1 MGQGILSHFC
11 SRPPGKSAATGCS
24 WFSRQLQASGAKA
37 GPRTGKGVPSFPP
50 LSNPSCCYKRA
61 SPPQE
66 WLLPAGKSKAQ
77 GRELFV
83 PSANATSAL
92 SSSWG
97 RRSLPGCVSGAEP
110 ALSSHNHGPGSPD
123 NPSLL
128 WGQPK
133 ITEALFGTSISDQG
147 QTLLRHED

>member
-1 MGQGILSHFC
+1 MGIGTGNSVSLLLQT
-11 SRPPGKSAATGCS
+11 PGKSAAISCS
-24 WFSRQLQASGAKA
+24 WCSQQLQARV
-37 GPRTGKGVPSFPP
+37 PRLAPGLGRYPALPPCPTLPAVPKGLLHPRQWV
-50 LSNPSCCYKRA
+50 
-61 SPPQE
+61 
-66 WLLPAGKSKAQ
+66 LPAGKSKAQ

-83 PSANATSAL
+83 PSAIATSAL

-97 RRSLPGCVSGAEP
+97 RMSLPGCVSGAEP
-110 ALSSHNHGPGSPD
+110 ALSSHNRGPGSPD

-147 QTLLRHED
+147 QTLL